1 MLCHR
6 IGVAKCATCG
16 TDVAAQ
22 YRFCLNCG
30 AEMPAAPP
38 GSSPRAVSVEI
49 VPLDSTTSGES
60 STRDAGA
67 SRWILR
73 GVFSVVIV
81 GLGTYYL
88 LPGLFD
94 STSKTLFASGERRS
108 PLLALM
114 GPVELLNQPY
124 EVAAGEVARLDF
136 TVDAPAPVTVE
147 LTWSEGPPIEVFV
160 TQATEYDHFRET
172 FARGEG
178 DVRHYAELASTPG
191 PEKTSISG
199 NVNLGPGTYTIVFE
213 HTPNGAVKPPRGDGK
228 AKAKGRV
235 RVEAQ

>member
-1 MLCHR
+1 
-6 IGVAKCATCG
+6 VAKCTTCG

-22 YRFCLNCG
+22 YRFCLICG
-30 AEMPAAPP
+30 AEMPAAPA
-38 GSSPRAVSVEI
+38 GNGPRGVAVEI
-49 VPLDSTTSGES
+49 VPLDSTTSGDAGA
-60 STRDAGA
+60 RDSGA

-73 GVFSVVIV
+73 GVFTLVIV

-94 STSKTLFASGERRS
+94 PSSKTLFASGDRRS

-114 GPVELLNQPY
+114 GPIELLNQPY
-124 EVAAGEVARLDF
+124 EVAAGDVARLDF

-160 TQATEYDHFRET
+160 TQASEYDHFRET

-199 NVNLGPGTYTIVFE
+199 TVNLGPGTYTIVFE
-213 HTPNGAVKPPRGDGK
+213 HTANGAVKPPRGEGK
-228 AKAKGRV
+228 AKAEGRV
-235 RVEAQ
+235 RVEAE